1 MTIEWNEFNLNN
13 CRLITSAFI
22 KMEVGAFQEQHS
34 KKLIACF
41 LFINKHYASAIL
53 RMIHIEYQFA
63 SEVNTTLAALLIFHF
78 LCKQN

>member
-34 KKLIACF
+34 KKIDS
-41 LFINKHYASAIL
+41 LFS
-53 RMIHIEYQFA
+53 
-63 SEVNTTLAALLIFHF
+63 FH
-78 LCKQN
+78 Q